1 MSAEW
6 GRDERADWPSS
17 RPVYAIL
24 LLIVSV
30 LAGAGVECV
39 YYLHVWTPLQ
49 RHYLPMY
56 VGMQVAG
63 AVRKDGWYTLLVLET
78 RNDSRLALDGEV
90 EPTITD
96 NGDRTFG
103 LTDDAIKNGALR
115 LEWQRHSYDNIKLHD
130 FLGHWIYHGQTLTD
144 FAKPGLRGMAIVF
157 LAGLWPA
164 VLVERKRTKELRYG
178 RKLRGPDLVTVCR
191 FNWKYR
197 RVRGI
202 GFANEDRSAFQRMF
216 GLNKKLFIPL
226 PKENR
231 HFEFIGDSGGGKT
244 QLIIQQLVQIEER
257 KEVAIIHDPERE
269 YTPRFYK
276 PERGD
281 VILYPYD
288 KRMPFWSIGD
298 EIRSPAEASAVA
310 ASLFPERPNQD
321 AFFWE
326 TSRKIFAYIL
336 TFKPTPRQLIYWM
349 SHPEEIDRLVE
360 GTPYKAMITR
370 ESPDQRNGVIGSL
383 NRVAD
388 AFSALPSEQE
398 ASGRWSTVEWAKNR
412 QGYLFFPG
420 TNMTRDRLMPLY
432 SLWLDLLVMRTQDE
446 GAEER
451 GEKLCR
457 VWFILDEVA
466 LLQKLP
472 KLHDA
477 ITRNRKTNNPIV
489 LGFQGRSQLR
499 KHYGIDAEVMFSQ
512 PATKIFLRTSEPE
525 SAKWISDAIGEVE
538 IEQVR
543 ESRTSDRSPR
553 YRQSRSGQLE
563 RRIEPLVLPSEIMG
577 LEDRHGYL
585 KFGNAVVRLR
595 FPYLRL
601 PKTQPAIIARATD
614 TPLPEPPKAAAAAA
628 GANGSSKP
636 NGNTADAKEPAQAPR
651 QENSVEHT
659 VTPHKRRFF
668 E

>member
-1 MSAEW
+1 VATEW
-6 GRDERADWPSS
+6 GRDERTDWPSS
-17 RPVYAIL
+17 KPVYTIL
-24 LLIVSV
+24 LLIVSA
-30 LAGAGVECV
+30 LFGAGVECA
-39 YYLHVWTPLQ
+39 YDLYVWTPLQ

-56 VGMQVAG
+56 VGMQIAG
-63 AVRKDGWYTLLVLET
+63 AIRKDGWYTLLVLET
-78 RNDSRLALDGEV
+78 QNESRLALDGEV
-90 EPTITD
+90 QAVVTE
-96 NGDRTFG
+96 NGDTTFA
-103 LTDDAIKNGALR
+103 LTDDAIKKGALR
-115 LEWQRHSYDNIKLHD
+115 LEWQRHSYDNVKLHD
-130 FLGHWIYHGQTLTD
+130 FLGHWIYQGQTFTD
-144 FAKPGLRGMAIVF
+144 LAKPGLRGMAIVF

-164 VLVERKRTKELRYG
+164 VLMERKRTKELRYG
-178 RKLRGPDLVTVCR
+178 RKLRGPDLMTVGR

-202 GFANEDRSAFQRMF
+202 AFTNDDRSAFVRMF
-216 GLNKKLFIPL
+216 GLDKKLFIPF

-231 HFEFIGDSGGGKT
+231 HFEFMGDSGGGKT

-336 TFKPTPRQLIYWM
+336 TFKPTPQQLIHWM

-398 ASGRWSTVEWAKNR
+398 GYGRWSTVEWAKKR
-412 QGYLFFPG
+412 KGYLFFPG

-446 GAEER
+446 DPEER
-451 GEKLCR
+451 DEKLRR

-543 ESRTSDRSPR
+543 ESRTSDQSPR

-601 PKTQPAIIARATD
+601 PKTQSAIIERVIE

-628 GANGSSKP
+628 GANGSPKP
-636 NGNTADAKEPAQAPR
+636 NGNGANATEPAQAPR
-651 QENSVEHT
+651 HEKTVEHS
-659 VTPHKRRFF
+659 VTPRKRRFF